1 MAGIPLALNFDLGAA
16 LPLDS
21 RQVIDRYS
29 DLNTINP
36 KYSGMQVY
44 AVDTKKLYYLE
55 DLSSNQWSEIG
66 TGSFNP
72 NAVVYTTGNQNIGGN
87 KNFNGGFIKFLTGFT
102 NDPFTPNRGGVN
114 TWELL
119 FLNSGDSFGNPIVTT
134 VPTENTTGVY
144 TYFNF
149 SGLEDQLDRH
159 IRTQIVRLRTGFLTS
174 PKIPYTDFAANTTG
188 FVVPYIPNNIFI
200 QDYANLALEDRLLKI
215 ESSGA
220 FCILPNQKMGIGTFT
235 PTEKLDVSG
244 TIKTSRIRF
253 GTPWGLGFGVPPIDD
268 GVIMRIEDN
277 PTGKFSITRGGF
289 QQIPHGMGIVLEGGY
304 INTKRGYLTVGSSIS
319 PTSYSNATLVWTSR
333 ILSGAWK
340 TDQRL
345 LVNNIP
351 VLISGDST
359 PASPDDTQELNLF
372 YSGPSFGDFLPKT
385 YLPNDNKNIKR
396 YVTVSAG
403 FNSFPIFLPTGDIQ
417 NGRTVYLVL
426 KGSVSNGGFVISG
439 AENSSPEFP
448 LRLSQLGESIEFTY
462 FTGNNTWKETYRNLN
477 NFVDRISAQVID
489 GNKNFLQRPTVN
501 NSGVLLQGEVLTT
514 LFNGDRAIK
523 QIPVVGTNYSG
534 TTISGFLENLF
545 FPYQNVITTLNDFS
559 IYRYGIDLTNNITY
573 AGSYQRRDDIVTGI
587 AHMVGNNIINGPT
600 LVSNNDPTVNYSTNV
615 SLISQLN
622 ASTTETYRTR
632 VYVTRNGIPTTGE
645 SISKRVR
652 FEPVYFYGVSNNA
665 NLGTSVTNLTN
676 STPSTYTYGFGSRPS
691 NVTHAFQPNNQY
703 IYFAY
708 PSPDSTQEG
717 IINWG
722 NTLSSIFETNSNFE
736 YIGQYSQLTP
746 VTIAFTF
753 KSLKYRIY
761 RSNDLITLGAGQSL
775 NLRFTFGG

>member
-1 MAGIPLALNFDLGAA
+1 MAGIPLALNFDLGAP
-16 LPLDS
+16 LPLDG

-29 DLNTINP
+29 NLNTINP

-102 NDPFTPNRGGVN
+102 NDTFAPNRGGLN

-119 FLNSGDSFGNPIVTT
+119 FLNSGGLFGNPIVTT

-159 IRTQIVRLRTGFLTS
+159 IRTQIVRLRTGFATS

-200 QDYANLALEDRLLKI
+200 QDYTNLALEDRLRKI

-244 TIKTSRIRF
+244 TIKTNRIRF

-304 INTKRGYLTVGSSIS
+304 IDTKRGYLTVGGIA

-333 ILSGAWK
+333 ILSGTWK

-345 LVNNIP
+345 LVNNTP

-359 PASPDDTQELNLF
+359 PASPDDTQILSLS

-385 YLPNDNKNIKR
+385 YLPNENKNIKR
-396 YVTVSAG
+396 YVSVS
-403 FNSFPIFLPTGDIQ
+403 SPYYFPIILPTGTIEQ
-417 NGRTVYLVL
+417 GRTVYIKLD
-426 KGSVSNGGFVISG
+426 GSIPSAGIEISG
-439 AENSSPEFP
+439 FP
-448 LRLSQLGESIEFTY
+448 GASINFPFRLSTIKESVEFTY
-462 FTGNNTWKETYRNLN
+462 LGSLWTMTYRDQQNY
-477 NFVDRISAQVID
+477 VDRISPQVID

-501 NSGVLLQGEVLTT
+501 YSGVLLQGEVLTT

-534 TTISGFLENLF
+534 ATISGFLENMF
-545 FPYQNVITTLNDFS
+545 FPYQNAIININDFT
-559 IYRYGIDLTNNITY
+559 IYRYGVDLRSAITFT
-573 AGSYQRRDDIVTGI
+573 GSYQRRDDTVTGI
-587 AHMVGNNIINGPT
+587 AYMNGNNIISGPT
-600 LVSNNDPTVNYSTNV
+600 LVNNNNSSADYGQE
-615 SLISQLN
+615 ISFAIPLN
-622 ASTTETYRTR
+622 ASTSIETYKTR
-632 VYVTRNGIPTTGE
+632 IYITRNGAPATGD
-645 SISKRVR
+645 SVNKRVR
-652 FEPVYFYGVSNNA
+652 FEPVYFYGVSNNP
-665 NLGTSVTNLTN
+665 NLGLGVSNLTN
-676 STPSTYTYGFGSRPS
+676 SNPSTYTYAFNSRPQS
-691 NVTHAFQPNNQY
+691 VTHSLQPNNQY

-722 NTLSSIFETNSNFE
+722 NTLSSIFETTTNFE

-746 VTIAFTF
+746 VTIAFPF

-761 RSNDLITLGAGQSL
+761 RSNDLITLAAGQSL